1 MFLLAGYVRQQ
12 GSKDQETAISSNP
25 VNPEPL
31 AELNKTVTPVT
42 SAVQWP
48 LKNLDSGSRTGHF
61 RDRPRRN
68 DVEGLLQEALLS
80 IVSKILIFP
89 PLRSLRWN
97 MNYLNRRAF
106 LESARKWKAQCLFP
120 LR

>member
-48 LKNLDSGSRTGHF
+48 LKNLDSGLNPHYVRIRVNTSG
-61 RDRPRRN
+61 RR
-68 DVEGLLQEALLS
+68 
-80 IVSKILIFP
+80 
-89 PLRSLRWN
+89 
-97 MNYLNRRAF
+97 
-106 LESARKWKAQCLFP
+106 
-120 LR
+120 